1 MKHAKINSH
10 FYDECKKVR
19 EAVGGIK
26 NIELINRCSTRIRIK
41 VIDITKL
48 NLNKLVGSKIF
59 VKTLLK
65 DDFVQLI
72 VYENIEQVFLNL
84 LKALK
89 ISYDEIPNDFEI
101 RINKSES
108 FFKAFTDGIAIIVKP
123 LIPLLITMAIVAT
136 LSNVFN
142 GINFGFNTQGDEELK
157 IAAGTLASTGKVAAT
172 IGLMFR
178 TLSDSLVLAFSIM
191 IPWSIFKLM
200 KGSQAIGISI
210 GVVLCFHGLLTT
222 NSIMDGSHGG
232 LFNWD
237 ETVSFIKTGYPWK
250 ISFEGQ
256 ILPIVGVSF
265 LAVYIERLAN
275 KLDIPVFKE
284 MVAIPMITISTFF
297 IALLLI
303 APIGLLLTYGMNVG
317 IVWATTNHI
326 AKYIFN
332 PILGL
337 ALPWL
342 VITGLI
348 QVLVVINLQQ
358 FTNFGGTT
366 MMPLFTQLNIAVATS
381 ILAVSLINRNNK
393 ELKRTAVPSYSLAYV
408 SGSTEPAL
416 FGVGLKFIYPVI
428 AASIGATV
436 GIIITTFAGVICTN
450 GNASLLIFLSIT
462 TDKEVLNNFN
472 VNTIVGGPYLWMAI
486 AIVATFITT
495 FFATVTLS
503 KLKVFKEI
511 SNKVLERDFS
521 VN

>member
-48 NLNKLVGSKIF
+48 NLNKLEGSKIF

-72 VYENIEQVFLNL
+72 VNENIDEVFLNL
-84 LKALK
+84 LKSLK
-89 ISYDEIPNDFEI
+89 ISYEEIPNDFEV
-101 RINKSES
+101 RVNKEGN
-108 FFKAFTDGIAIIVKP
+108 FFKVVTDGISVIVKP

-142 GINFGFNTQGDEELK
+142 GIDFGS
-157 IAAGTLASTGKVAAT
+157 GTLSETGQFAKAV
-172 IGLMFR
+172 GEMFDI
-178 TLSDSLVLAFSIM
+178 LQQALNLAFSIM

-210 GVVLCFHGLLTT
+210 GIVLCFHGLIST
-222 NSIMDGSHGG
+222 NDIMSGEYGDIFKWFG
-232 LFNWD
+232 D
-237 ETVSFIKTGYPWK
+237 ASFLESGYPWK
-250 ISFEGQ
+250 ISYVGQ
-256 ILPIVGVSF
+256 ILPIVAMSF
-265 LAVYIERLAN
+265 IAVYIERFAN
-275 KLDIPVFKE
+275 KFDIPVFKE

-297 IALLLI
+297 IGILLVGPL
-303 APIGLLLTYGMNVG
+303 GLLLTYGMNEGV
-317 IVWATTNHI
+317 VWATTDNV

-358 FTNFGGTT
+358 FTTFGGTT
-366 MMPLFTQLNIAVATS
+366 MMPMFTQLNIAVATS
-381 ILAVSLINRNNK
+381 ILAVTIINRHNK
-393 ELKRTAVPSYSLAYV
+393 ELKRTAIPSYSLAYV

-416 FGVGLKFIYPVI
+416 FGVGLKFVYPVI

-450 GNASLLIFLSIT
+450 GNASLLVFLSIT
-462 TDKEVLNNFN
+462 TKPEILDKFN
-472 VNTIVGGPYLWMAI
+472 IHTIAGGPYLWMAI

-495 FFATVTLS
+495 FFATIGLS
-503 KLKVFKEI
+503 KIKVFKEM
-511 SNKVLERDFS
+511 NAKVLERDFS